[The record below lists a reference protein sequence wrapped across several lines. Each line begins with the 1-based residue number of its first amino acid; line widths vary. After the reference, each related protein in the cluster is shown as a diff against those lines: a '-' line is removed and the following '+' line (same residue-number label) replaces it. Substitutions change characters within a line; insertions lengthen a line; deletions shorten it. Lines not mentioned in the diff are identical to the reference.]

1 MFRQGRITTSRSTPY
16 HSVLAFAMI
25 GVLTALFLCRG
36 SAAQSS
42 NEAPRELQD
51 VTIVEKL
58 NEQVPLDLRFKNA
71 DGKAVQLRDYF
82 PGDKPVILTLNYY
95 RCPQLC
101 SLQLRALV
109 SALKDM
115 DWTVGEDFN
124 IVTVSFAPNEGPEA
138 ATSNKKGYLNKY
150 DRDVPED
157 GWAFLTG
164 EQASI
169 DNLVNSVGFQYNYVE
184 ETGEYAH
191 KAALIF
197 LTPKGVVSR
206 YLPDI
211 NYKPK
216 DIRLALVEA
225 GEGSIGSPMDKALL
239 FSCFQYSS
247 DKSGYVVS
255 AWKIMRAGA
264 ILTLVLLAVGLTVL
278 FTWGSK
284 KQSQTDEN
292 EAWPTQETD
301 GRVAGEV

>member
-1 MFRQGRITTSRSTPY
+1 LTF
-16 HSVLAFAMI
+16 
-25 GVLTALFLCRG
+25 TALFGVCAAVLLCRG
-36 SAAQSS
+36 AVAQVTDDT
-42 NEAPRELQD
+42 PRELQD
-51 VTIVEKL
+51 VTIEEKL
-58 NEQVPLDLRFKNA
+58 NAQVPLDSRFK
-71 DGKAVQLRDYF
+71 DSVGKAVQLRDYF
-82 PGDKPVILTLNYY
+82 PGDKPVILTTNYF

-101 SLQLRALV
+101 SLQLRSLV
-109 SALKDM
+109 SALSDM

-124 IVTVSFAPNEGPEA
+124 IVTVSFAANEGPDIA
-138 ATSNKKGYLNKY
+138 KTNKKGYLNKY
-150 DRDVPED
+150 DRAAAED

-164 EQASI
+164 EQTAI
-169 DNLVNSVGFQYNYVE
+169 DNLVNSVGVKYNYDE
-184 ETGEYAH
+184 KTGTYAH

-255 AWKIMRAGA
+255 AWKIMRAGG
-264 ILTLVLLAVGLTVL
+264 IVTVVLLALVLSVL
-278 FTWGSK
+278 FVWGSRR
-284 KQSQTDEN
+284 QQHNNEN
-292 EAWPTQETD
+292 ENWSTHDTAD
-301 GRVAGEV
+301 RLAGEVR